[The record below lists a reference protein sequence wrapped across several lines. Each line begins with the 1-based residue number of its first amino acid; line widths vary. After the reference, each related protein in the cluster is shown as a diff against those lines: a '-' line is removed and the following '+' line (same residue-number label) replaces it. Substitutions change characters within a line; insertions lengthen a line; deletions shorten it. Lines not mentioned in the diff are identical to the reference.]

1 MNYKHE
7 IVIPNEDLTFRMF
20 PFEGAEGKY
29 RVPKHWHRSVEI
41 YVVCEGRLNFYI
53 DDVLYPLSSKENPF
67 ILVNSNELHE
77 IEAPVPNRTIVLQI
91 PLKNFN
97 GYLGV
102 DDYIYFMRSK
112 NGNDYAIMDRIRQM
126 FEIYEKKEYGYN
138 LAVNGLFSLMLYEMV
153 TEYKIDESDRELLR
167 QNRNLNRLS
176 DITDYIRENYNQEL
190 SLELIASHFGFSSA
204 YLSRMFRKYASMNYK
219 TFLQNLRLEFAVQE
233 LVETDH
239 YIGDIAL
246 NHGFP
251 NSKAFAAA
259 FKKRFDVLP
268 GEYRRNLEK
277 MAGKRQKNAIDM
289 TSFN

>member
-20 PFEGAEGKY
+20 PFEGADGKY
-29 RVPKHWHRSVEI
+29 RVLKHWHRSVEI
-41 YVVCEGRLNFYI
+41 YVIQEGSLNFYI
-53 DDVLYPLSSKENPF
+53 DDTLYPMSPETRPF

-97 GYLGV
+97 GYLGE
-102 DDYIYFMRSK
+102 DDYIYFMRSRADSDK
-112 NGNDYAIMDRIRQM
+112 KIVNLIREM
-126 FEIYEKKEYGYN
+126 FRVYEEKKYGYN
-138 LAVNGLFSLMLYEMV
+138 LAVNGMFSLMMYEMV
-153 TEYKIDESDRELLR
+153 TEYKVNETDQELLR

-176 DITDYIRENYNQEL
+176 DITNYIRKNYNQEL
-190 SLELIASHFGFSSA
+190 SLDLVAAQFGFSPA

-219 TFLQNLRLEFAVQE
+219 TFLQNLRLEYAVQE

-251 NSKAFAAA
+251 NCKAFSNA
-259 FKKRFDVLP
+259 FKARFGVLP
-268 GEYRRNLEK
+268 GDYRRSLEK
-277 MAGKRQKNAIDM
+277 MTGNLQKDKKV
-289 TSFN
+289 TLT

>member
-29 RVPKHWHRSVEI
+29 RVLKHWHRSVEI
-41 YVVCEGRLNFYI
+41 YVIQEGSLNFYI
-53 DDVLYPLSSKENPF
+53 DDTVYPMSAEARPF

-91 PLKNFN
+91 PLKNFS
-97 GYLGV
+97 GYLGE
-102 DDYIYFMRSK
+102 DDYIYFMRSRADSDEK
-112 NGNDYAIMDRIRQM
+112 IVKLIRDM
-126 FEIYEKKEYGYN
+126 FQVYEEKKYGYD
-138 LAVNGLFSLMLYEMV
+138 LAVNGMFSLMLYEMV
-153 TEYKIDESDRELLR
+153 TEYKVNETDQELLR

-176 DITDYIRENYNQEL
+176 DITNYIRKNYNQEL
-190 SLELIASHFGFSSA
+190 SLDLVAAQFGFSPA

-219 TFLQNLRLEFAVQE
+219 TFLQNLRLEYAVQE

-251 NSKAFAAA
+251 NCKAFSSA
-259 FKKRFDVLP
+259 FKVRFGVLP
-268 GEYRRNLEK
+268 GEYRRSLDK
-277 MAGKRQKNAIDM
+277 MAGNIQKDKKM
-289 TSFN
+289 TLR

>member
-1 MNYKHE
+1 M
-7 IVIPNEDLTFRMF
+7 
-20 PFEGAEGKY
+20 
-29 RVPKHWHRSVEI
+29 
-41 YVVCEGRLNFYI
+41 
-53 DDVLYPLSSKENPF
+53 
-67 ILVNSNELHE
+67 
-77 IEAPVPNRTIVLQI
+77 
-91 PLKNFN
+91 
-97 GYLGV
+97 
-102 DDYIYFMRSK
+102 
-112 NGNDYAIMDRIRQM
+112 
-126 FEIYEKKEYGYN
+126 
-138 LAVNGLFSLMLYEMV
+138 
-153 TEYKIDESDRELLR
+153 
-167 QNRNLNRLS
+167 
-176 DITDYIRENYNQEL
+176 

>member
-20 PFEGAEGKY
+20 PFEGAGGKY

>member
-1 MNYKHE
+1 
-7 IVIPNEDLTFRMF
+7 
-20 PFEGAEGKY
+20 
-29 RVPKHWHRSVEI
+29 
-41 YVVCEGRLNFYI
+41 
-53 DDVLYPLSSKENPF
+53 
-67 ILVNSNELHE
+67 
-77 IEAPVPNRTIVLQI
+77 
-91 PLKNFN
+91 
-97 GYLGV
+97 
-102 DDYIYFMRSK
+102 
-112 NGNDYAIMDRIRQM
+112 
-126 FEIYEKKEYGYN
+126 
-138 LAVNGLFSLMLYEMV
+138 
-153 TEYKIDESDRELLR
+153 
-167 QNRNLNRLS
+167 
-176 DITDYIRENYNQEL
+176 
-190 SLELIASHFGFSSA
+190 
-204 YLSRMFRKYASMNYK
+204 MNYK

>member
-20 PFEGAEGKY
+20 PFEGADGKY
-29 RVPKHWHRSVEI
+29 RVLKHWHRSVEI
-41 YVVCEGRLNFYI
+41 YVIQEGSLNFYI
-53 DDVLYPLSSKENPF
+53 DDTLYPMSPETRPF

-97 GYLGV
+97 GYLGE
-102 DDYIYFMRSK
+102 DDYIYFMRSRADSDEK
-112 NGNDYAIMDRIRQM
+112 IVKLIREM
-126 FEIYEKKEYGYN
+126 FRVYEEKKYGYN
-138 LAVNGLFSLMLYEMV
+138 LAVNGMFSLMMYEMV
-153 TEYKIDESDRELLR
+153 TEYKVNETDQELLR

-176 DITDYIRENYNQEL
+176 DITNYIRKNYNQEL
-190 SLELIASHFGFSSA
+190 SLDLVAAQFGFSPA

-219 TFLQNLRLEFAVQE
+219 TFLQNLRLEYAVQE

-251 NSKAFAAA
+251 NCKAFSNA
-259 FKKRFDVLP
+259 FKARFGVLP
-268 GEYRRNLEK
+268 GDYRRSLEK
-277 MAGKRQKNAIDM
+277 MTGNLQKDKKV
-289 TSFN
+289 TLT

>member
-41 YVVCEGRLNFYI
+41 YVVCEGKLNFYI

-112 NGNDYAIMDRIRQM
+112 KGNDRAIVDRICQM

-268 GEYRRNLEK
+268 VEYRRNLEK

>member
-77 IEAPVPNRTIVLQI
+77 IEAPVPNRTVVLQI